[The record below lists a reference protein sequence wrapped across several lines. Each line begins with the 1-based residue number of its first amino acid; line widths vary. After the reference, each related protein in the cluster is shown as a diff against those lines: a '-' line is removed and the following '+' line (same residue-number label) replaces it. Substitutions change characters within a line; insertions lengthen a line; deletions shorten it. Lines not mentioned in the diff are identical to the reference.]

1 MSDIGAGARQAGIPQ
16 SLSGAADS
24 KATGRHAYRQPLLRE
39 QLAAPCIHHPQPWR
53 VQLFIQIHSDN
64 QIPSD
69 NDRDTRLEEQVRQRL
84 ARFEER
90 ITDVEIHVSD
100 INGPR
105 GGAADLRCTLE
116 ARVNGIQPVA
126 VADQGSSV
134 DRAVL
139 GAAKKAVRAL
149 DHQLGKLTDRKGH

>member
-1 MSDIGAGARQAGIPQ
+1 M
-16 SLSGAADS
+16 
-24 KATGRHAYRQPLLRE
+24 
-39 QLAAPCIHHPQPWR
+39 
-53 VQLFIQIHSDN
+53 FIQIHTDN

-69 NDRDTRLEEQVRQRL
+69 NERDTRIEEQVRQRL

-105 GGAADLRCTLE
+105 GGNADLRATLE
-116 ARVNGIQPVA
+116 ARVNGIPPVA
-126 VADQGSSV
+126 VADQGNTIDQAIV
-134 DRAVL
+134 

-149 DHQLGKLTDRKGH
+149 DHQLGKLSDRRGS

>member
-1 MSDIGAGARQAGIPQ
+1 M
-16 SLSGAADS
+16 
-24 KATGRHAYRQPLLRE
+24 
-39 QLAAPCIHHPQPWR
+39 
-53 VQLFIQIHSDN
+53 FIQIHSDN
-64 QIPSD
+64 QIES
-69 NDRDTRLEEQVRQRL
+69 NNERDTRIEEQVRQRL
-84 ARFEER
+84 ARFENR

-126 VADQGSSV
+126 VAENGATV